1 MFSSFLF
8 KSLKVVMNLI
18 EKIKGEKPM
27 EPKDI
32 ELMREWL
39 RSGMPVDD
47 AVAEYLEETPYE
59 TEDSYRIKSE
69 RLSECL
75 IEW

>member
-1 MFSSFLF
+1 MVKRGEFN
-8 KSLKVVMNLI
+8 KGI
-18 EKIKGEKPM
+18 EKLKEEKPLK
-27 EPKDI
+27 EKDNI
-32 ELMREWL
+32 ELMREWV
-39 RSGMPVDD
+39 RSGMSVDD
-47 AVAEYLEETPYE
+47 AVAEYLEEGPYE